1 LLLSVDHAGL
11 TEIDRPIAETDH
23 VLKNTNQTTPRI
35 NTARPRLIA
44 KSARIDGP
52 GSAWRASVADS
63 TICSFCLVAEFLII
77 MAPSFRLLLD
87 ADEIPCG
94 TVWKAT
100 RDLDRCSGYS
110 LPHRVEQRRRSFA
123 ANQQRRFLRT
133 QLWSMPQTYFD
144 SATLSRLKIL

>member
-1 LLLSVDHAGL
+1 
-11 TEIDRPIAETDH
+11 
-23 VLKNTNQTTPRI
+23 
-35 NTARPRLIA
+35 
-44 KSARIDGP
+44 
-52 GSAWRASVADS
+52 
-63 TICSFCLVAEFLII
+63 LVAEFLII
-77 MAPSFRLLLD
+77 MAPSFGLLLD

-144 SATLSRLKIL
+144 SATLSRLKILEFEFSL